1 MMTKQLFT
9 TQERHYSLTVFN
21 NQRDSGLFDVTM
33 GAYDGVEVS
42 GLVGNYLLYELST
55 LYEKQ
60 DIGLHT
66 DERLAVFKN
75 KSGPESKKNKKSI
88 QTISWENKLKI
99 TIQCNLKIA
108 DYLNAT
114 FNLTDSSDRPFNK
127 TYIHIT

>member
-9 TQERHYSLTVFN
+9 TQEIHYSLTIFN

-33 GAYDGVEVS
+33 GAYDGAEVS
-42 GLVGNYLLYELST
+42 ELVGNYFLYELSK

-60 DIGLHT
+60 DIGLHR
-66 DERLAVFKN
+66 DQRLAVFNN
-75 KSGPESKKNKKSI
+75 KSGPESEKIKKSI
-88 QTISWENKLKI
+88 QAISWENKLKI
-99 TIQCNLKIA
+99 TIQCNLKIV

-114 FNLTDSSDRPFNK
+114 FNLTDSSNHPFNE